1 MIHFLLIIGAY
12 LLGSFPSGYLV
23 GKWLGNKDIRNY
35 GSGNTGA
42 TNALR
47 VLGPKVGFITFLLD
61 FFKGAFPC
69 FLALY
74 FHLPEWT
81 LAFTMIAVSL
91 GHCYSI
97 FLGFSGGKAVATT
110 CGIFFI
116 MDYRMLVV
124 FAIVF
129 FILVYT
135 TGYVS
140 LGSLTSSLSGAI
152 FGLFFSPYGPW
163 VKFAF
168 LLLVAIIFY
177 RHSSNIGRLLR
188 GEESSFKKKK

>member
-1 MIHFLLIIGAY
+1 MNILLTIGAY

-23 GKWLGNKDIRNY
+23 GKWLANKDIRQY

-47 VLGPKVGFITFLLD
+47 VLGPKVGLITFLLD

-69 FLALY
+69 FLALH
-74 FHLPEWT
+74 FHMPEWT
-81 LAFTMIAVSL
+81 LALTMIAVSL
-91 GHCYSI
+91 GHCYSA
-97 FLGFSGGKAVATT
+97 FLGFNGGKAVATT
-110 CGIFFI
+110 CGIYFI
-116 MDYRMLVV
+116 MDYRILVV

-129 FILVYT
+129 FILVFA

-140 LGSLTSSLSGAI
+140 LGSLSSSLAGTI
-152 FGLFFSPYGPW
+152 FAVIFSPYGAW
-163 VKFAF
+163 VKVAF
-168 LLLVAIIFY
+168 LALVTIIFY